1 MLRVAQG
8 SHEFMSK
15 RICLRTVV
23 ALVFAVA
30 LATGCAKQSP
40 AIAPITTAADATP
53 SPGKFVWH
61 DLLTEDVDAVKKFY
75 GELFGWEYRS
85 TALPNYH
92 LIEHDGRTIG
102 GIVDMSEV
110 DPAEN
115 QSQWVSLLSVP
126 DVAEAVRV
134 TRGAGGE
141 IHVEPVEI
149 PGRGTLAVVSDPRGA
164 LIGYVKAIGGDPPDR
179 DAALGEF
186 MWDELWTD
194 DLEDSYEF
202 YRDLIGYNLEEKII
216 LEDEEYIVFQSGS
229 RPRAGVIVR
238 PVEEV
243 RSNWLPYLRVDD
255 PAALSQRVEALGG
268 HVLLSPDDEI
278 REGTVAI
285 VMDPSGAAVALQK
298 WDQS

>member
-1 MLRVAQG
+1 MN
-8 SHEFMSK
+8 K
-15 RICLRTVV
+15 RFRARAVV
-23 ALVFAVA
+23 GLVLALA
-30 LATGCAKQSP
+30 LATACANPRP
-40 AIAPITTAADATP
+40 AIAPITTAADAAP

-75 GELFGWEYRS
+75 GELLGWEYRS
-85 TALPNYH
+85 TALPNYT

-102 GIVDMSEV
+102 GMVDMSEV
-110 DPAEN
+110 DPEEN
-115 QSQWVSLLSVP
+115 QSQWVSLLSVS
-126 DVAEAVRV
+126 DVGDAVRT

-141 IHVEPVEI
+141 IHVNPVEI

-179 DAALGEF
+179 HPAIGEF

-202 YRDLIGYNLEEKII
+202 YRKLIGYNLEETII
-216 LEDEEYIVFQSGS
+216 LEKEEYIVFRSGS
-229 RPRAGVIVR
+229 KPRAGVMVR
-238 PVEEV
+238 PIEEV

-255 PAALSQRVEALGG
+255 PAGRSQRVEGLGG

-285 VMDPSGAAVALQK
+285 GMDPSGAAVALQK
-298 WDQS
+298 WDES